1 MAERLHHCPS
11 AGAASS
17 SHFVGALVEG
27 GGEGGSQVDLAH
39 LSTSAI
45 IEVDFAEGFKAIFLS
60 FIGSVA
66 SLSKGMSY
74 TAAYTLNLS
83 PPLRAAW
90 ISFHA
95 FGTRPSGN
103 TNQSGS
109 VHPSAA

>member
-39 LSTSAI
+39 LSTSTI
-45 IEVDFAEGFKAIFLS
+45 IEVDFVEGFKAIFLS

-66 SLSKGMSY
+66 SLSKGISY
-74 TAAYTLNLS
+74 AAAYAKPVT
-83 PPLRAAW
+83 PP
-90 ISFHA
+90 S
-95 FGTRPSGN
+95 SCMD
-103 TNQSGS
+103 
-109 VHPSAA
+109 